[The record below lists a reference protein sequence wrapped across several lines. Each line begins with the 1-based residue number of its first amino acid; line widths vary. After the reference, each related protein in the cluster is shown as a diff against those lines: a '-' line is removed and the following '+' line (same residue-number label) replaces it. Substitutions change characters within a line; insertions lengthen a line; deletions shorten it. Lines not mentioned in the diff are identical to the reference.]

1 MVVSAIAIIMLI
13 TSTGGA
19 YDEVKVKVLI
29 VHLRSSC
36 SLLLC
41 FWQELKYLN
50 LNQNSL
56 RIIFI
61 CLELKCSMG
70 VWMNLRPNSPN
81 TEALQNSTFII
92 GILPQ

>member
-1 MVVSAIAIIMLI
+1 MLI
-13 TSTGGA
+13 PSTGGA

-56 RIIFI
+56 RIISI
-61 CLELKCSMG
+61 
-70 VWMNLRPNSPN
+70 
-81 TEALQNSTFII
+81 
-92 GILPQ
+92 